1 MQKHKKYEKNQSNMV
16 LPKLNNPTVT
26 NTSEGEVDEI

>member
-1 MQKHKKYEKNQSNMV
+1 MKKNQSNMV